1 METNQKVR
9 EGIEK
14 EVFRKYPEVQSVCRY
29 RKEGVYQYLKQQ
41 EDAVVIIE
49 EKLQGGSPYTTEELQ
64 LLSDLGS
71 HRIIFLM
78 DSVHYGDDYV
88 KELYCCGIYDALYL
102 EQAKAKDVLK
112 LIFQGRNC
120 EQAREYY
127 GIQNIR
133 DAEKQHNI
141 VNEEILG
148 AYLEF
153 VEEGDSPEDIN
164 LRYRFASG
172 RLGMDENRV
181 LSASVCHSVADCLKG
196 NEVYQYFRGAMRDK
210 RRLLPRIRARK
221 KAETRE
227 YKELA
232 SEKPN
237 EAIEIPL
244 SEFAERQQIEEA
256 VSTIHPPEIKQP
268 VQEGEETLA
277 MMERFRSASRRDQPD
292 ETYPSREDLR
302 VLLGRYLKTV
312 DV

>member
-14 EVFRKYPEVQSVCRY
+14 EVFRKCPEVQSVCRY

-41 EDAVVIIE
+41 SDAVVIIE
-49 EKLQGGSPYTTEELQ
+49 ERLQGGSPYTTEELQ
-64 LLSDLGS
+64 QLSDLGS

-78 DSVHYGDDYV
+78 DSVHYGDNYV
-88 KELYCCGIYDALYL
+88 KELYCCGIYDALYR
-102 EQAKAKDVLK
+102 EQVKAKDVLK

-133 DAEKQHNI
+133 DAEKQYNI

-153 VEEGDSPEDIN
+153 IEDGGSPEDIN
-164 LRYRFASG
+164 LRYRFVSG
-172 RLGMDENRV
+172 RLGTDENRV

-221 KAETRE
+221 KAEIRE
-227 YKELA
+227 YKGLA
-232 SEKPN
+232 SKQD
-237 EAIEIPL
+237 EAVEIPL
-244 SEFAERQQIEEA
+244 SEFAERQQIEET
-256 VSTIHPPEIKQP
+256 VSTIKPSEIKQA
-268 VQEGEETLA
+268 VQEGEEMLA
-277 MMERFRSASRRDQPD
+277 MMERFRSASRQDQPD
-292 ETYPSREDLR
+292 ETCPSREDLR
-302 VLLGRYLKTV
+302 VLLGRYFKTI
-312 DV
+312 DL

>member
-14 EVFRKYPEVQSVCRY
+14 EVFRKCPEVQSVCRY

-49 EKLQGGSPYTTEELQ
+49 ERLQGGSPYTTEELQ

-102 EQAKAKDVLK
+102 EQVKAKDVLK

-153 VEEGDSPEDIN
+153 IEEGGSPEDIN

-172 RLGMDENRV
+172 RLGTDENRV
-181 LSASVCHSVADCLKG
+181 LSVSVCQSVADCLKG

-232 SEKPN
+232 SEKPD

-256 VSTIHPPEIKQP
+256 VSTIHPPEIKQA
-268 VQEGEETLA
+268 VQEGEEMLA
-277 MMERFRSASRRDQPD
+277 MMERFRSASRQNQPD

-302 VLLGRYLKTV
+302 VLLGRYLKTI